1 MWATGVPHLL
11 AQVGPC
17 VLPMFSPHGQNVGAA
32 QRPTCSPPVLPMFSP
47 DVVWHR
53 WGTGGAHVCQPMF
66 FPGLPIRSPAV
77 PHMFN
82 GQFGLPWLK
91 VGHFPAHKIR
101 RYCTVGYYATGNYT
115 KSSRL
120 SELTQLHALSKSIYW
135 TVEWIFNCTKKSEY
149 CTVFQWESQLSKIS

>member
-1 MWATGVPHLL
+1 MHICIQSFTFKSWISTLIDLPSQQSPHHPMWATGVPHLL

-66 FPGLPIRSPAV
+66 LPGLPIRSPAV

-101 RYCTVGYYATGNYT
+101 RYCTVGYYATSFCWLHLGFLN
-115 KSSRL
+115 SRHFML
-120 SELTQLHALSKSIYW
+120 
-135 TVEWIFNCTKKSEY
+135 
-149 CTVFQWESQLSKIS
+149 